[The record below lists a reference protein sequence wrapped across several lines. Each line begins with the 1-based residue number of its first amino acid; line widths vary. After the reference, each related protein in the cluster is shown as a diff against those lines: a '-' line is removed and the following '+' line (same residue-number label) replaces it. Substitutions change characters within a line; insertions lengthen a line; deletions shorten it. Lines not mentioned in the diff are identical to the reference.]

1 MTIAI
6 RFLLISCLLCTGIL
20 LSAQVQQPNVNL
32 KFGKGLQI
40 TAADSSMHLK
50 MQFRMQSLY
59 TSDRDLESGSDWN
72 SSYKI
77 RRARLKFDGW
87 ALSPKLGYK
96 VEMALSNDDLKSK
109 DDWDQSS
116 KAPKIMLDAV
126 VKWKVHKYLEIWAG
140 QTKLPGNRER
150 VVSSQK
156 LQFVDRS
163 LVNGI
168 FNIDR
173 DMGVQFRSNL
183 KYGQIVVKPMFALAM
198 GEGRNITTGNIGGH
212 SYTGRIELLP
222 FGEFTSKGDYFGS
235 DLKREATPKLA
246 LGATINLNQGASRQK
261 QSGRFLMDE
270 SGNYLTNDL
279 ETIFIDG
286 IFKYQ
291 GFSFA
296 GEYARK
302 SYVNVDVGDDG
313 FPPTTAIDADGKS
326 YYTGSGITFQ
336 AGYLTKK
343 NWELSTRYTSVS
355 PDNEK
360 SFTGLNEYTLGL
372 SKYIVG
378 HSLKVQGDISLTDKE
393 GTDTNNLRYRLQ
405 FEFGF

>member
-1 MTIAI
+1 
-6 RFLLISCLLCTGIL
+6 
-20 LSAQVQQPNVNL
+20 
-32 KFGKGLQI
+32 
-40 TAADSSMHLK
+40 
-50 MQFRMQSLY
+50 
-59 TSDRDLESGSDWN
+59 
-72 SSYKI
+72 
-77 RRARLKFDGW
+77 
-87 ALSPKLGYK
+87 
-96 VEMALSNDDLKSK
+96 
-109 DDWDQSS
+109 
-116 KAPKIMLDAV
+116 MLDAV